1 MAHRKMMWVKK
12 TMDEKERKLEL
23 QKQWYERNRESVL
36 AKKRE
41 KYHENK
47 DSISAKRRI
56 DRVACPLCPQL
67 TFKRNYLNEHLL
79 KRHHLVFIR
88 A

>member
-1 MAHRKMMWVKK
+1 MMWVKK

-47 DSISAKRRI
+47 ELISAQRKR